1 MKTKE
6 KKKINRKVS
15 NRIKL
20 KKALKGNTWLNF
32 AQITLGSVIVA
43 LSFTL
48 FFIPCGIA
56 PGGFTGLATVINH
69 LTGFPIGVT
78 SLLLNV
84 PLFLISFRYEGRDT
98 FIRSL
103 YAMVMLSA
111 FLDLLPEVQ
120 VTDDLFL
127 GAVMGGA
134 VMGFGLGLVIRGQ
147 ATTGGTDMSAK
158 LLSLVL
164 KNAIGIGVI
173 IFALDVIIVGFSGM
187 VYGISRILYAFI
199 ALFVS
204 SRIID
209 ALQEGLTAAKM
220 VFIISQRPEEIASVI
235 LTEMERGATYLSGK
249 GAYSGAEK
257 NIIMCVVSRFEVV
270 KLKQIVHQLDENA
283 FVIVNDSREIMGI
296 GFTREL
302 EQ

>member
-1 MKTKE
+1 M
-6 KKKINRKVS
+6 
-15 NRIKL
+15 
-20 KKALKGNTWLNF
+20 NF
-32 AQITLGSVIVA
+32 AQITFGSVTVA

-56 PGGFTGLATVINH
+56 PGGFTGLATIINH
-69 LTGFPIGVT
+69 LTGFPIGVL
-78 SLLLNV
+78 SLCLNI
-84 PLFLISFRYEGRDT
+84 PLFLISFKYEGRDT

-103 YAMVMLSA
+103 YAMVMLSV
-111 FLDLLPEVQ
+111 FLDLLPEVH

-147 ATTGGTDMSAK
+147 ATTGGTDMTAK
-158 LLSLVL
+158 LLSLLL
-164 KNAIGIGVI
+164 KNAIGIGAI
-173 IFALDVIIVGFSGM
+173 LFALDVIIVGFSGL
-187 VYGISRILYAFI
+187 VYGISRVLYAFI
-199 ALFVS
+199 AIFVS

-209 ALQEGLTAAKM
+209 TLQEGLTSAKM

-235 LTEMERGATYLSGK
+235 LHEMERGATFLNGK

-270 KLKQIVHQLDENA
+270 KLKQIVHQLDSDA
-283 FVIVNDSREIMGI
+283 FVIVNDSREIMGY

-302 EQ
+302 VPVEKAEQAEQ

>member
-6 KKKINRKVS
+6 KKSKKIVS
-15 NRIKL
+15 NRKKL
-20 KKALKGNTWLNF
+20 KKALKGNTVLNF
-32 AQITLGSVIVA
+32 AQITLGAVIVA

-56 PGGFTGLATVINH
+56 PGGFTGLSTVINH
-69 LTGFPIGVT
+69 LTGFPIGVM
-78 SLLLNV
+78 SMLLNI

-98 FIRSL
+98 FVRSL
-103 YAMVMLSA
+103 YAMIVLSV
-111 FLDLLPEVQ
+111 FLDLLPEVR
-120 VTDDLFL
+120 VTEDLFL
-127 GAVMGGA
+127 AAVMGGA

-147 ATTGGTDMSAK
+147 ATTGGTDMAAK
-158 LLSLVL
+158 LLSLMF
-164 KNAIGIGVI
+164 KNAIGIGII
-173 IFALDVIIVGFSGM
+173 IFALDVIIVGFSGI
-187 VYGISRILYAFI
+187 VYGVSRILYAFI

-220 VFIISQRPEEIASVI
+220 VFIISQHPEEIASVI
-235 LTEMERGATYLSGK
+235 LTEMERGVTYLKGK
-249 GAYSGAEK
+249 GAYSGADK

-270 KLKQIVHQLDENA
+270 KLKRIVQQLDENA